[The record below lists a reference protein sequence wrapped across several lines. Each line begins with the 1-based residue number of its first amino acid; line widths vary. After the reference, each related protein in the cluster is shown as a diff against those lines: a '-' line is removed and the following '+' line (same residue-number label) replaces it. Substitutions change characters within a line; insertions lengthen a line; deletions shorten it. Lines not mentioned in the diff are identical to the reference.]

1 MKILVIDSLPQ
12 DNDVE
17 KVSFTTVPP
26 SQDYIDH
33 SQHTLSVFKETLPE
47 AELVFC
53 NIAYNQCD
61 GTYYSCLENH
71 KNFNKAL
78 MWAKKQ
84 KFDAVYAQVQFYCRL
99 GANASSVRKHRLA
112 QKLTSECIK
121 ELGIPIVCPAENSE
135 SETVEGVEFSPSMEE
150 AEYVCSRGYKRKN
163 ATLVTSRKYRY
174 TSELAVVRLK
184 QLLSPSRGSRR
195 SWL

>member
-1 MKILVIDSLPQ
+1 MKILVIDSLPK

-17 KVSFTTVPP
+17 KVSFTSVPP

-33 SQHTLSVFKETLPE
+33 SQHTLNVFGEVLPK

-53 NIAYNQCD
+53 NIAYNQRD
-61 GTYYSCLENH
+61 DTYYSCLENH

-78 MWAKKQ
+78 MWAKAQ
-84 KFDAVYAQVQFYCRL
+84 KFDTVYAQVQFYCPIKA
-99 GANASSVRKHRLA
+99 GVTKARKHGAA
-112 QKLTSECIK
+112 QRCTSKCIK

-135 SETVEGVEFSPSMEE
+135 SEIVEGVEFSPSTEE
-150 AEYVCSRGYKRKN
+150 AEYVCSSKN
-163 ATLVTSRKYRY
+163 RRDGATVVRSRKYNY

-184 QLLSPSRGSRR
+184 QLLKPSRGNRR